1 MYLTLSKLHINV
13 QMSSTLGI
21 IQFKKFRCPWHLIYS
36 SVEDIWTSI
45 WNFRLK
51 NIIVWKWFRNQLISK
66 FCKYVQMSST
76 LGIIQFKKFRC
87 PWHLIYSYSS
97 QFLSAFYSLTQVLIV
112 VCLLFQLFIWN
123 YKTAFIGINIR
134 IWSMSFLSQSSN
146 QLTTAVDYELPYKK
160 LTDLM

>member
-1 MYLTLSKLHINV
+1 MSLTLSKLHINVQMSLTLSKLHINV
-13 QMSSTLGI
+13 QMSSTLGKSHI
-21 IQFKKFRCPWHLIYS
+21 
-36 SVEDIWTSI
+36 
-45 WNFRLK
+45 N
-51 NIIVWKWFRNQLISK
+51 
-66 FCKYVQMSST
+66 VQMSST

-134 IWSMSFLSQSSN
+134 IWSMSFLPQSSN

-160 LTDLM
+160 LIDLM